1 MRPLYEMKPLFN
13 KSPIYTQLSIKQSH
27 IIWFGN
33 DDNNLETCRQ
43 PVRNKKNLTRNKLD
57 RNYNI
62 PSFTIK
68 LIIVSRPMDSLR
80 FVNTNCFSPLILL
93 VSLSIISKEAP
104 T

>member
-1 MRPLYEMKPLFN
+1 MKPLFN
-13 KSPIYTQLSIKQSH
+13 KSPINTQLSIKQSH
-27 IIWFGN
+27 TIWFGN
-33 DDNNLETCRQ
+33 DDNNLATCRK
-43 PVRNKKNLTRNKLD
+43 PVRNKKKLLPRKKLD

-68 LIIVSRPMDSLR
+68 LIIVSTPIDSLR